1 VVTPVAAEGVGEVM
15 ITPENSHCEHINDT
29 ESHDED
35 DCPGHGQCAVYDGLR
50 RLLDQ
55 LDRGEVHFVRVQ

>member
-1 VVTPVAAEGVGEVM
+1 M

-29 ESHDED
+29 ESHNED
-35 DCPGHGQCAVYDGLR
+35 DCPGSGQCAVHDGLR